1 MIFSF
6 QAIFASPGQPVK
18 YLRDRVPQKFKELR
32 IKLPHLLSIFERKK
46 ISICCGVEKLDNFLE
61 KGCSSF
67 LIKIEGDL
75 DNFLGTEE
83 YSNWGNLEGDV
94 VKEMNNYLQ
103 KKSVEKYLD
112 RIEGYISKLCENQ
125 ESLDPDA
132 FKFFIETQI
141 DVIRLRR
148 SFHNIQKQFDKKA
161 RHFIHK
167 IIQKRIDL
175 RRELDVHDLKR
186 RRVES

>member
-75 DNFLGTEE
+75 DKYLDTEK
-83 YSNWGNLEGDV
+83 YKNWGNLEEDV
-94 VKEMNNYLQ
+94 VKEMNDYLS
-103 KKSVEKYLD
+103 KARVERDLK
-112 RIEGYISKLCENQ
+112 RIEGFLSIENQ
-125 ESLDPDA
+125 ESLDPDD
-132 FKFFIETQI
+132 FNFFIETQI
-141 DVIRLRR
+141 EVVRLRR
-148 SFHNIQKQFDKKA
+148 RLRDIQKEYNEKA
-161 RHFIHK
+161 MHLILK
-167 IIQKRIDL
+167 IRQKRRDLSREIDGPYS
-175 RRELDVHDLKR
+175 KR
-186 RRVES
+186 RRVGL